1 MRRRKMEPTRKTYK
15 KPEIIQVKLTV
26 EEAVL
31 QACKTTS
38 SEPSSRNKRCGHPQC
53 RTTLGS

>member
-1 MRRRKMEPTRKTYK
+1 MEPTRKTYK

-31 QACKTTS
+31 AACKTMT
-38 SEPSSRNKRCGHPQC
+38 SEPSGKNKRCGHPQC
-53 RTTLGS
+53 STTLGS